1 MANIR
6 ILSREDV
13 IRVTEMQPIIDC
25 VEEVYRQKSDGQTV
39 VWPTTFYEFDPGHAD
54 MDIKSGY
61 LPQAKLYGHK
71 TVSWFEANQDRG
83 LPDLT
88 GLIAVYSAETGLP
101 IGILDA
107 SYITGIRTGA
117 AGAIGARYLA
127 RADSQN
133 LVLVGSGSQALFQI
147 AAMKT
152 LFPGLRKIT
161 VVNVQ
166 TPDHAA
172 RFTAALPQMLAD
184 QFGLDLAGVALASSG
199 DLETAL
205 SDADIVVTVTPSK
218 TPLVRKDWVRPGT
231 HLSCMGADM
240 AGKQEV
246 ESALLAGAR
255 IFVDDLEHCISAGEI
270 EIALKQGV
278 ISQGDIVGE
287 IGDLILG
294 KVPGRQ
300 REDEITVYDSTGMAL
315 LDIAAAKAALALA
328 EEKSLGTVVTL

>member
-1 MANIR
+1 MKALI
-6 ILSREDV
+6 IEDEKAAV
-13 IRVTEMQPIIDC
+13 RNLEALLAEVAPDTKIICTLD
-25 VEEVYRQKSDGQTV
+25 SITD
-39 VWPTTFYEFDPGHAD
+39 
-54 MDIKSGY
+54 S
-61 LPQAKLYGHK
+61 
-71 TVSWFEANQDRG
+71 VSWFEANQDRG

-161 VVNVQ
+161 VVNVR

-270 EIALKQGV
+270 EIPLKQGV

>member
-1 MANIR
+1 
-6 ILSREDV
+6 
-13 IRVTEMQPIIDC
+13 
-25 VEEVYRQKSDGQTV
+25 
-39 VWPTTFYEFDPGHAD
+39 

-71 TVSWFEANQDRG
+71 TVSWFEGNRDRG
-83 LPDLT
+83 LPELT

-117 AGAIGARYLA
+117 AGAIGAKYLA
-127 RADSQN
+127 RADSRN
-133 LVLVGSGSQALFQI
+133 LVLVGSGGQALFQI
-147 AAMKT
+147 AAMRT

-161 VVNVQ
+161 VVNVR

-184 QFGLDLAGVALASSG
+184 QFGLDLAGVTLAPSG
-199 DLETAL
+199 DLEAAL

-218 TPLVRKDWVRPGT
+218 TPLVQKDWVRPGT

-270 EIALKQGV
+270 EIPLKQGV

>member
-1 MANIR
+1 
-6 ILSREDV
+6 
-13 IRVTEMQPIIDC
+13 
-25 VEEVYRQKSDGQTV
+25 
-39 VWPTTFYEFDPGHAD
+39 

-161 VVNVQ
+161 VVNVR

-270 EIALKQGV
+270 EIPLKQGV

>member
-1 MANIR
+1 M
-6 ILSREDV
+6 
-13 IRVTEMQPIIDC
+13 
-25 VEEVYRQKSDGQTV
+25 
-39 VWPTTFYEFDPGHAD
+39 
-54 MDIKSGY
+54 
-61 LPQAKLYGHK
+61 
-71 TVSWFEANQDRG
+71 
-83 LPDLT
+83 
-88 GLIAVYSAETGLP
+88 P

-161 VVNVQ
+161 VVNVR

-270 EIALKQGV
+270 EIPLKQGV